1 MDYRIEVDSLGEV
14 QVPIDALYGAQTTR
28 AISNFTITRLTTHP
42 KMIQAIGMVK
52 KAAAI
57 ANFECGYLDQE
68 RLDYI
73 IQACDEVI
81 SGLHND
87 SFITD
92 VIQGG
97 AGTSVN
103 MCANEVIANRAAQLA
118 NREIGVYDYVS
129 GSYSSP
135 AVSAAPFTVDYSK
148 YNTAADTEPE
158 EVFFP
163 VYQLLLHLL
172 LIEKISQTF
181 LLLCS

>member
-68 RLDYI
+68 RLGYI

-81 SGLHND
+81 SGVHDN

-118 NREIGVYDYVS
+118 NQPLGV
-129 GSYSSP
+129 
-135 AVSAAPFTVDYSK
+135 
-148 YNTAADTEPE
+148 
-158 EVFFP
+158 
-163 VYQLLLHLL
+163 
-172 LIEKISQTF
+172 
-181 LLLCS
+181 